1 MKEENM
7 DTKKLEL
14 LSAALRTLGGN
25 FDVPTLEMIFSLK
38 EEIDTKGE
46 AISIGEVRAVSQKI
60 AKKYQENN
68 LNTRGGNLEK

>member
-1 MKEENM
+1 M
-7 DTKKLEL
+7 DTKKLDL

-60 AKKYQENN
+60 AEKYQENN
-68 LNTRGGNLEK
+68 LNTRTANPEKNNT

>member
-1 MKEENM
+1 M

-38 EEIDTKGE
+38 EEIDAKGE

-60 AKKYQENN
+60 AEKYQDNN
-68 LNTRGGNLEK
+68 LNTRAVNLENNT